1 MIKIGI
7 TGGIG
12 SGKSIV
18 SKILES
24 MNYPVYYSDKEAK
37 RIIKE
42 NLEVRKQL
50 IDFFGVE
57 VYANNELNRSY
68 LANIIFND
76 NTALEKVNS
85 IIHPQVRKDFETYCK
100 VQNTGLIFNEAAILF
115 ETGGYKQFDRVV
127 LVTANEQLRI
137 NRVMTRDGV
146 KASEV
151 QTRMNKQW
159 SDEKKIPLA
168 DFVIKNEEKEFL
180 TIQVEEMVKTLSI

>member
-24 MNYPVYYSDKEAK
+24 MNYPVYNSDKEAK